1 MVETRTHRRVTRNR
15 KKNRVPLAKLR
26 TAEVVRT
33 VVDHPKRL
41 DELVA
46 LLDDS
51 ERALRGRAAATLAR
65 LSESHG
71 RRLIRVVDRLRES
84 LSDDSAYVRW
94 HLVYTLG
101 RLGTSFPVRAPL
113 FLQEL
118 LERLEDSNRIVRSFS
133 LQALGCMAAR
143 DPRPVEQLF
152 ASAKKDVPPPLLR
165 ILRASGT
172 EIRKPAGK

>member
-65 LSESHG
+65 LSESHAH
-71 RRLIRVVDRLRES
+71 RLIRVVDRLREA

-101 RLGTSFPVRAPL
+101 RIGASFPMRAPQ
-113 FLQEL
+113 FLHEL
-118 LERLEDSNRIVRSFS
+118 LARLDDGNRIVRTVSS
-133 LQALGCMAAR
+133 HTLSRLAAR
-143 DPRPVEQLF
+143 KPEMIRQLF
-152 ASAKKDVPPPLLR
+152 ESSKHDLPPAVARVLRRFARKTKK
-165 ILRASGT
+165 G
-172 EIRKPAGK
+172 

>member
-33 VVDHPKRL
+33 VVDHPGRL
-41 DELVA
+41 NELVA

-51 ERALRGRAAATLAR
+51 ERALRVRVAATLAQ
-65 LSESHG
+65 LSESHAH
-71 RRLIRVVDRLRES
+71 RLIRVVDRLREA